1 MLEERKDKLNNIKK
15 KQKQKINLL
24 KQEQE
29 ELSVD
34 LKHL

>member
-34 LKHL
+34 FHHL